1 MPNWPAWLA
10 LLAVLVLAGCS
21 ETPAKLPEASEKAS
35 IDRSVADVAAAEA
48 AASTPL
54 PVAAEAPVESR

>member
-1 MPNWPAWLA
+1 M
-10 LLAVLVLAGCS
+10 LVLAGCS

-48 AASTPL
+48 AASAPL
-54 PVAAEAPVESR
+54 PVAGEAPVESR